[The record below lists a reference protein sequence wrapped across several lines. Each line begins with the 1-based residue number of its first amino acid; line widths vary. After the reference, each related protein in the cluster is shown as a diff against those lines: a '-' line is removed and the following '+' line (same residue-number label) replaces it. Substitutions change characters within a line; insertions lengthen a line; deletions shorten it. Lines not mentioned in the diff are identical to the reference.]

1 MKLKFWGVRGS
12 IPAPTMPQSIR
23 DKLLKALKTAGEDKI
38 DLMDTDVILE
48 FINALPLDVQ
58 STIGGNTTCIS
69 LEVDGHFIIFDA
81 GSGLRELGQYLMSRE
96 FGKGQGHAHI
106 FFTHAHW
113 DHVQG
118 FPFFVPAFIA
128 GNRFD
133 IYHVHPYLPD
143 VLKEQ
148 MDSRMFPAAFSAL
161 GADIRFHRLQ
171 EGESITL
178 GPAEIDNILLN
189 HPGKSYAYRTKFGT
203 DTIILAT
210 DGEYKNL
217 NEASL
222 ERYVDFYRDADILI
236 FDAQFSVR
244 ETLIKEDW
252 GHSSALVGADIAR
265 AAKVKRLLLFHHDPT
280 STDAEIVSVLQQT
293 REYLH
298 HHHRRSLVMVDIA
311 REGLEFDFNTR
322 GWFQI
327 ETSDLNGLVCLSLS
341 GDFDLRAIE
350 AFKAHISQL
359 AKTKQDKNVIL
370 DFENLGEITMAGMSA
385 LLDAKSDLY
394 NLAVVNVP
402 PSIHRIMELSGML
415 DFFAIYENVDDVPR
429 VK

>member
-12 IPAPTMPQSIR
+12 IPSPTLPQSIR
-23 DKLLKALKTAGEDKI
+23 NKLLKALKTAGEDKI

-48 FINALPLDVQ
+48 FINALPLDIQ

-69 LEVDGHFIIFDA
+69 LEVDGYFIIFDA
-81 GSGLRELGQYLMSRE
+81 GSGMRELGQYLMSRE
-96 FGKGQGHAHI
+96 FGKGQGHAYI

-113 DHVQG
+113 DHIQG

-128 GNRFD
+128 GNQFD

-161 GADIRFHRLQ
+161 GSDIRFHSLQ
-171 EGESITL
+171 EGETITL
-178 GPAEIDNILLN
+178 DGLKIDNILLN
-189 HPGKSYAYRTKFGT
+189 HPGDSYAYRTKFGT
-203 DTIILAT
+203 DTIVLAT

-217 NEASL
+217 NESSL
-222 ERYVDFYRDADILI
+222 ARYVDFYRDADVLI
-236 FDAQFSVR
+236 FDTQFSVR
-244 ETLIKEDW
+244 EALIKEDW

-265 AAKVKRLLLFHHDPT
+265 AAKVKRLMLFHHDPT
-280 STDAEIVSVLQQT
+280 STDEEIVSVLQQT

-311 REGLEFDFNTR
+311 REGLDVDFNTK

-327 ETSDLNGLVCLSLS
+327 ETSELDGLVYLSLY

-359 AKTKQDKNVIL
+359 AQAKQDKNVIL
-370 DFENLGEITMAGMSA
+370 NFENLGEITMAGMNA

-402 PSIHRIMELSGML
+402 PSIYRIMELSGML
-415 DFFAIYENVDDVPR
+415 DFFAIYESVDDVPR
-429 VK
+429 AK

>member
-12 IPAPTMPQSIR
+12 IPAPKLSQSIQ
-23 DKLLKALKTAGEDKI
+23 DKLLGALKTAGEKHI
-38 DLMDTDVILE
+38 DLTNVDMILE
-48 FINALPLDVQ
+48 FIKTLPIDIQ

-69 LEVDGHFIIFDA
+69 LEIDGYFIIFDA
-81 GSGLRELGQYLMSRE
+81 GSGMRELGRYLMSRE

-113 DHVQG
+113 DHIQG

-148 MDSRMFPAAFSAL
+148 MDNRMFPAPFSAL
-161 GADIRFHRLQ
+161 SADIYFHQMQ
-171 EGESITL
+171 ENEKILL
-178 GPAEIDNILLN
+178 GPLEIDNILLN
-189 HPGKSYAYRTKFGT
+189 HPGDAYAYRTKFGI

-217 NEASL
+217 NETSL
-222 ERYVDFYRDADILI
+222 SRYVEFYREADVLI

-244 ETLIKEDW
+244 ESLIKEDW
-252 GHSSALVGADIAR
+252 GHSSALVGADISR
-265 AAKVKRLLLFHHDPT
+265 AAKVKRLVLFHHDPT
-280 STDAEIVSVLQQT
+280 STDTEIMSVLQQT

-298 HHHRRSLVMVDIA
+298 HHHRRSLVMVDVA
-311 REGLEFDFNTR
+311 YEGLEIEFNTK
-322 GWFQI
+322 GWFRI
-327 ETSDLNGLVCLSLS
+327 ETSELNGSVYLSLY

-350 AFKAHISQL
+350 AFKSHIKQL
-359 AKTKQDKNVIL
+359 VQAKQDKNVIL
-370 DFENLGEITMAGMSA
+370 NFENLGEITMAGMHA
-385 LLDAKSDLY
+385 LLDAKSDIY
-394 NLAVVNVP
+394 NLAVVSVP
-402 PSIHRIMELSGML
+402 PSVYRIMELSGML
-415 DFFAIYENVDDVPR
+415 DFFAIYDSIDDVPH